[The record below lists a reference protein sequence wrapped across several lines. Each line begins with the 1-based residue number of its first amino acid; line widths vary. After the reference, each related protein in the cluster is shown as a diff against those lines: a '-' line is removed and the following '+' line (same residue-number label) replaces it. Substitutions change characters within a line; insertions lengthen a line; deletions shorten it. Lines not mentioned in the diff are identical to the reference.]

1 MIARSQTRL
10 GPAVEPGV
18 LSRLADDTSGAT
30 AIVAALVSTVLIGF
44 VGLGSETGLWYYKH
58 RSMQAAAD
66 SGAVGAA
73 VAVQAGNP
81 GYATE
86 AKAAAAKYGFTDA
99 AAGTT
104 VTVNNPPASG
114 NFKGNASA
122 VEVIVKQP
130 QTALFSSLFLAS
142 GPTISARAVALQGAP
157 GTDCVLALDTGAS
170 ASTFGNGTTD
180 VNLVACGLAVN
191 SNSSSALNLVG
202 GATLTADSA
211 SIVGGY
217 VDSGQATITTT
228 HGIKTGADSVVNPY
242 ANLTIPSYSGCT
254 GTVPAAHQTLTLT
267 GGAVYCNGFSLNAG
281 MTLNLNDGVYVIDRG
296 SLTVNGGAT
305 LNVNNATVILTSS
318 TGSNYATVTIN
329 GGANVNVTAPTT
341 GPTAGM
347 AFWQDANAPKGTVD
361 KFAGGATQNIEGAIY
376 LPNQILS
383 FAGGTQTGG
392 GCIQLVA
399 DEIRFVGNSNLAINC
414 TGKGTR
420 AIGSA
425 TAKLVE

>member
-1 MIARSQTRL
+1 MIARSQARL
-10 GPAVEPGV
+10 GAVVEPGV

-44 VGLGSETGLWYYKH
+44 VGLGTETGLWYYKH

-81 GYATE
+81 SYAAE

-104 VTVNNPPASG
+104 VTVNKPPVSG

-122 VEVIVKQP
+122 VEVIVQQP

-142 GPTISARAVALQGAP
+142 GPTISARAVAIQGAP

-191 SNSSSALNLVG
+191 SNSPSALNLVG

-254 GTVPAAHQTLTLT
+254 GAVPAAHQTLTLT

-281 MTLNLNDGVYVIDRG
+281 MTLNLNDGVYVIDQG
-296 SLTVNGGAT
+296 SLTVNGNAT

-361 KFAGGATQNIEGAIY
+361 KFAGGATQNIEGAVY
-376 LPNQILS
+376 LPNQIIS

-399 DEIRFVGNSNLAINC
+399 DEIRFVGNSNLEINC

-420 AIGSA
+420 AIGSS